1 MSTNEYLIDAS
12 TRHQIMLQRLSG
24 GSFNKLKPILEKLQK
39 DIKARL
45 SENPTDFQMH
55 RLTALSADIQ
65 ALFDEAN
72 AEFGKQ
78 LNLELNDFTEY
89 ETDFQYRM
97 LGNAVTTELTL
108 PAIEQVVAAVTTA
121 KAELISGNKVQR
133 LTISEMVET
142 LGSKPKTIENRIR
155 AGIIEGKSVDQMV
168 RDIMRIADGVNKRDA
183 RTIVRTAFN
192 LAGSEARRAV
202 TNQNLDVISGE
213 KWVSTLDGRTSF
225 VCQGL
230 DGKTFEVGEGRYP
243 PAHMNC
249 LPGDTNVST
258 CSAISNIY
266 KRPYKGVMVNITTK
280 SGRTISATP
289 NHPILTAFGWQAIG
303 EINLGDKLFC
313 CNNVVETFK
322 DNKQNIIAK
331 IGEIFSAGYVSVN
344 SNSIA
349 SAPSSTKDFHGDGA
363 DCEVD
368 IISVDCLANDKIK
381 SAFIEEVKDER
392 LPLGSRVDLPLFS
405 FCCLPDGFVAGDPSS
420 TCGVSCGSEVC
431 DLLRSGSSHSSEL
444 LLTSVSWGP
453 SNGLNNPHDG
463 GCTAINSEVLSNA
476 THTDSIIISRD
487 DSSDV
492 GIGEFDSV
500 SISNLNSVFCE
511 NPSDWRVSAAEH
523 LPDVLTSN
531 IVDGI
536 ELDDVVDLF
545 VSEFT
550 ETHVYNLENENNWY
564 VANGIIT
571 HNCRSLR
578 IPVVDTKYAIPGIK
592 GKRSARDENGT
603 VSQISSETT
612 YNSWLKK
619 QPAAFQNEVLG
630 EERAKLFRGG
640 MNVDKFTDD
649 NGRTLTLPEL
659 KSLDSITL

>member
-1 MSTNEYLIDAS
+1 MSATEYLIDAS

-24 GSFNKLKPILEKLQK
+24 GAFNKLKPILEQLQK

-45 SENPTDFQMH
+45 RDDPTDFQMH

-78 LNLELNDFTEY
+78 LSLELNAFTEY

-108 PAIEQVVAAVTTA
+108 PAVEQVVAATTKA
-121 KAELISGNKVQR
+121 KAVLISGKEVKK
-133 LTISEMVET
+133 LTISGMVKT
-142 LGSKPKTIENRIR
+142 LGTKPRIIENRIR

-168 RDIMRIADGVNKRDA
+168 RDIMRIADKVNKRDA

-192 LAGSEARRAV
+192 LAGSEARKAV
-202 TNQNLDVISGE
+202 VSANADIITGE
-213 KWVSTLDGRTSF
+213 KWVSTLDGRTSD
-225 VCQGL
+225 VCMGL
-230 DGKTFEVGEGRYP
+230 DGKTFAVGEGRYP

-249 LPGDTNVST
+249 LPWDTNIST

-266 KRPYKGVMVNITTK
+266 KRPYKGIMVNIRTK
-280 SGRTISATP
+280 SGRSISATP
-289 NHPILTAFGWQAIG
+289 NHPILTSFGWKAIG
-303 EINLGDKLFC
+303 EINLGDKLIC
-313 CNNVVETFK
+313 CNDVINTFK

-344 SNSIA
+344 SGSIA

-381 SAFIEEVKDER
+381 SALIKEVKDES
-392 LPLGSRVDLPLFS
+392 LPLGSGVDFTLFPLGHLS
-405 FCCLPDGFVAGDPSS
+405 DGLIASNSTATSGISGSS
-420 TCGVSCGSEVC
+420 EGG
-431 DLLRSGSSHSSEL
+431 DLLRSRPSHSSEL
-444 LLTSVSWGP
+444 LLTSVSG
-453 SNGLNNPHDG
+453 STSSGLNNPHDWS
-463 GCTAINSEVLSNA
+463 CAAINSEVLC
-476 THTDSIIISRD
+476 DSINSDTIVIRGD
-487 DSSDV
+487 DASNVDV
-492 GIGEFDSV
+492 GEFDGV
-500 SISNLNSVFCE
+500 SINNLNSVSRE
-511 NPSDWRVSAAEH
+511 NPSDWRVSAAEN
-523 LPDVLTSN
+523 LPDLLTSN
-531 IVDGI
+531 VIDGV

-545 VSEFT
+545 ISEFA

-564 VANGIIT
+564 IANGIIT

-578 IPVVDTKYAIPGIK
+578 VPVIDPKYAIPGIK
-592 GKRSARDENGT
+592 GLRSSRNPDGT
-603 VSQISSETT
+603 VEQINGETT
-612 YNSWLKK
+612 YNSWLKR
-619 QPAAFQNEVLG
+619 QPAEFQDEVLG
-630 EERAKLFRGG
+630 VERAKLFRGG

-649 NGRTLTLPEL
+649 EGRTLTLEQL
-659 KSLDSITL
+659 KQLDSITL

>member
-1 MSTNEYLIDAS
+1 MSATEYLIDAS

-24 GSFNKLKPILEKLQK
+24 GAFNKLKPILEKLQK
-39 DIKARL
+39 DIKSRL
-45 SENPTDFQMH
+45 RDDPTDFQMH

-72 AEFGKQ
+72 TEFGKQ
-78 LNLELNDFTEY
+78 LNLELNNFTKY

-121 KAELISGNKVQR
+121 KAELISGKVTKK
-133 LTISEMVET
+133 LTISGMVKT
-142 LGSKPKTIENRIR
+142 LGEKPKTIENKIR

-168 RDIMRIADGVNKRDA
+168 RDIMRIADKVNKRDA

-192 LAGSEARRAV
+192 LAGSQARQAV

-213 KWVSTLDGRTSF
+213 KWVSTLDGRTSL

-230 DGKTFEVGEGRYP
+230 DGKTFAVGEGRYP

-249 LPGDTNVST
+249 LPWDTNIST

-266 KRPYKGVMVNITTK
+266 KRPYKGVMVNIRTK
-280 SGRTISATP
+280 SGRSISATP
-289 NHPILTAFGWQAIG
+289 NHPILTSFGWKAIG
-303 EINLGDKLFC
+303 EINLGDKLIC
-313 CNNVVETFK
+313 CNDVINTFK

-344 SNSIA
+344 SGSIA

-381 SAFIEEVKDER
+381 SALIKEVKDES
-392 LPLGSRVDLPLFS
+392 LPLGSGVDFTLFPLGHLS
-405 FCCLPDGFVAGDPSS
+405 DGLIASNSTATSS
-420 TCGVSCGSEVC
+420 ISGSSEGG
-431 DLLRSGSSHSSEL
+431 DLLRSRPSHSSEL
-444 LLTSVSWGP
+444 LLTSVSG
-453 SNGLNNPHDG
+453 STSSGLNNPHDWS
-463 GCTAINSEVLSNA
+463 CAAINSEVLC
-476 THTDSIIISRD
+476 DSINSDTIVIRGD
-487 DSSDV
+487 DASNVDV
-492 GIGEFDSV
+492 GEFDGV
-500 SISNLNSVFCE
+500 SINNLNSVSRE
-511 NPSDWRVSAAEH
+511 NPSDWRVSAAEN
-523 LPDVLTSN
+523 LPDLLTSN
-531 IVDGI
+531 VIDGV

-545 VSEFT
+545 ISEFA

-564 VANGIIT
+564 IANGIIT

-578 IPVVDTKYAIPGIK
+578 VPVIESKYAVPGIK
-592 GKRSARDENGT
+592 GKRSARDESGT
-603 VSQISSETT
+603 VSQVSGETT
-612 YNSWLKK
+612 YNSWLKR
-619 QPAAFQNEVLG
+619 QPADFQDEVLG
-630 EERAKLFRGG
+630 VERAKLFRGG

-649 NGRTLTLPEL
+649 EGRTLTLEQL
-659 KSLDSITL
+659 KQLENITL

>member
-1 MSTNEYLIDAS
+1 MSANEYLIDAS

-24 GSFNKLKPILEKLQK
+24 GSFNKLKPLLEKLQK
-39 DIKARL
+39 DIMARL
-45 SENPTDFQMH
+45 AENPTDFQMH
-55 RLTALSADIQ
+55 RLTALMRDIQ
-65 ALFDEAN
+65 SLFDAAN
-72 AEFGKQ
+72 SEVSKQ
-78 LNLELNDFTEY
+78 LNLDLEEFIPY

-121 KAELISGNKVQR
+121 KAELISGGVTKR
-133 LTISEMVET
+133 LNISEMVET
-142 LGSKPKTIENRIR
+142 LGTKPATIENKIR

-168 RDIMRIADGVNKRDA
+168 RDIMRVANQAHKRDV
-183 RTIVRTAFN
+183 RTVVRTAFN

-202 TNQNLDVISGE
+202 NVANSDVISGE

-266 KRPYKGVMVNITTK
+266 KRPYKGIIVNITTK

-344 SNSIA
+344 SSSIA
-349 SAPSSTKDFHGDGA
+349 SAPSSTKDFHGDGT

-381 SAFIEEVKDER
+381 STFIEEVKDER
-392 LPLGSRVDLPLFS
+392 LPLGSRVDLSLFS

-420 TCGVSCGSEVC
+420 TCGVSRGSEVC

-523 LPDVLTSN
+523 LPDILTSN
-531 IVDGI
+531 IINGV

-578 IPVVDTKYAIPGIK
+578 IPVVNSKYAIPGIK
-592 GKRSARDENGT
+592 GKRSARDESGS
-603 VSQISSETT
+603 VSQVSSETT

-649 NGRTLTLPEL
+649 NGRTLTLAEL

>member
-1 MSTNEYLIDAS
+1 MSATEYLIDAS

-24 GSFNKLKPILEKLQK
+24 GSFNKLKPLLEKLQK
-39 DIKARL
+39 DIRARL
-45 SENPTDFQMH
+45 TENPTDFQMN
-55 RLTALSADIQ
+55 RLTALMSDIQ
-65 ALFDEAN
+65 SLFDAAN
-72 AEFGKQ
+72 SEVSKQ
-78 LNLELNDFTEY
+78 LNLDLNEFIPY

-121 KAELISGNKVQR
+121 KAELISGGVTKR

-142 LGSKPKTIENRIR
+142 LGTKPATIENKIR
-155 AGIIEGKSVDQMV
+155 AGVIEGKSVDQMV
-168 RDIMRIADGVNKRDA
+168 RDIMRVANQAHKRDV

-192 LAGSEARRAV
+192 LAGSQARRAV

-230 DGKTFEVGEGRYP
+230 DGKTFEVGVGRYP

-249 LPGDTNVST
+249 LPWDTNIST

-266 KRPYKGVMVNITTK
+266 KRPYKGVMVNIRTK
-280 SGRTISATP
+280 SGRSLSATP
-289 NHPILTAFGWQAIG
+289 NHPILTSFGWKAIG
-303 EINLGDKLFC
+303 EINLGDKLIC
-313 CNNVVETFK
+313 CNDVINTFK

-344 SNSIA
+344 SGSIA
-349 SAPSSTKDFHGDGA
+349 SAPSSTKDFHGDGT

-368 IISVDCLANDKIK
+368 VISVDCLANHKIK
-381 SAFIEEVKDER
+381 AAIIEKVENEC
-392 LPLGSRVDLPLFS
+392 LPLGSRIDLSLFPFGHLS
-405 FCCLPDGFVAGDPSS
+405 DGLVTNNPSATS
-420 TCGVSCGSEVC
+420 RVSGSCEC
-431 DLLRSGSSHSSEL
+431 SDLLRSGSSHSSEL
-444 LLTSVSWGP
+444 LLAPVSFGTS
-453 SNGLNNPHDG
+453 G
-463 GCTAINSEVLSNA
+463 GFYDAQDRVCAAINSEMFCN
-476 THTDSIIISRD
+476 TTNPNSIIISGD
-487 DSSDV
+487 DSSNIE
-492 GIGEFDSV
+492 IGEFYCVSINDLDSV
-500 SISNLNSVFCE
+500 SCE
-511 NPSDWRVSAAEH
+511 NPSDWRVSAAEN
-523 LPDVLTSN
+523 LPDLLTSN
-531 IVDGI
+531 VIDGV

-545 VSEFT
+545 ISEFA

-578 IPVVDTKYAIPGIK
+578 IPVVESKYAVPGIK
-592 GKRSARDENGT
+592 GKRSARDESGT

-619 QPAAFQNEVLG
+619 QSASFQDEVLG
-630 EERAKLFRGG
+630 EDRAKLFRGG

-649 NGRTLTLPEL
+649 NGRTLTLAEL

>member
-1 MSTNEYLIDAS
+1 MSANEYLIDAS

-39 DIKARL
+39 DIRARL
-45 SENPTDFQMH
+45 SENSTDFQMN
-55 RLTALSADIQ
+55 RLTSLMRDIQ
-65 ALFDEAN
+65 SLFDAAN
-72 AEFGKQ
+72 SEVSKQ
-78 LNLELNDFTEY
+78 LNLDLEEFIPY

-121 KAELISGNKVQR
+121 KAELISGKVTKK
-133 LTISEMVET
+133 LTISGMVKT
-142 LGSKPKTIENRIR
+142 LGEKPKTIENKIR

-168 RDIMRIADGVNKRDA
+168 RDIMRVANQAHKRDV
-183 RTIVRTAFN
+183 RTVVRTAFN
-192 LAGSEARRAV
+192 LASSQARQAV
-202 TNQNLDVISGE
+202 TNQNIDVISGE

-249 LPGDTNVST
+249 LPWNTNVST

-266 KRPYKGVMVNITTK
+266 KRPYKGVMVNIRTK
-280 SGRTISATP
+280 SGRSISATP

-344 SNSIA
+344 SSSIA
-349 SAPSSTKDFHGDGA
+349 SAPSSTKDFHGDGT

-392 LPLGSRVDLPLFS
+392 LPLGSRVDLSLFS

-420 TCGVSCGSEVC
+420 ICGVSRGSEVC

-578 IPVVDTKYAIPGIK
+578 IPVVDAKYAIPGIK
-592 GKRSARDENGT
+592 GKRSARDESGT

-619 QPAAFQNEVLG
+619 QSSSFQNEVLG

-649 NGRTLTLPEL
+649 NGRTLTLSEL
-659 KSLDSITL
+659 KSLDTITL

>member
-1 MSTNEYLIDAS
+1 MSANEYLIDAS

-24 GSFNKLKPILEKLQK
+24 GAFNKLKPILEQLQK
-39 DIKARL
+39 DVKARL
-45 SENPTDFQMH
+45 RDDPTDFQMH

-65 ALFDEAN
+65 ALFDAAN
-72 AEFGKQ
+72 AEVSKQ
-78 LNLELNDFTEY
+78 LNLDLEEFIPY

-108 PAIEQVVAAVTTA
+108 PAVEQVVAAVTTA
-121 KAELISGNKVQR
+121 KAELISGKKVQH

-168 RDIMRIADGVNKRDA
+168 RDIMCIADQVNKRDA

-202 TNQNLDVISGE
+202 NEANSDVLIGE
-213 KWVSTLDGRTSF
+213 KWISTLDGRTSD
-225 VCQGL
+225 VCMGL
-230 DGKTFEVGEGRYP
+230 DGKTFAVGEGRYP

-249 LPGDTNVST
+249 LPWDTNIST

-266 KRPYKGVMVNITTK
+266 KRPYKGVMVNIRTK
-280 SGRTISATP
+280 SGRSISATP
-289 NHPILTAFGWQAIG
+289 NHPILTSFGWKAIG
-303 EINLGDKLFC
+303 EINLGDNLIC
-313 CNNVVETFK
+313 CNDVINTFK

-344 SNSIA
+344 SGSIA

-381 SAFIEEVKDER
+381 SALIKEVKDES
-392 LPLGSRVDLPLFS
+392 LPLGSGVDFTLFPLGHLS
-405 FCCLPDGFVAGDPSS
+405 DGLIASNSTATSGISGSS
-420 TCGVSCGSEVC
+420 EGG
-431 DLLRSGSSHSSEL
+431 DLLRSRPSHSSEL
-444 LLTSVSWGP
+444 LLTSVSG
-453 SNGLNNPHDG
+453 STSSGLNNPHDWS
-463 GCTAINSEVLSNA
+463 CAAINSEVLC
-476 THTDSIIISRD
+476 DSINSDTIVIRGD
-487 DSSDV
+487 DASNVDV
-492 GIGEFDSV
+492 GEFDGV
-500 SISNLNSVFCE
+500 SINNLNSVSRE
-511 NPSDWRVSAAEH
+511 NPSDWRVSAAEN
-523 LPDVLTSN
+523 LPDLLTSN
-531 IVDGI
+531 VIDGV

-545 VSEFT
+545 ISEFA

-564 VANGIIT
+564 IANGIIT

-578 IPVVDTKYAIPGIK
+578 VPVIESKYAVPGIK
-592 GKRSARDENGT
+592 GKRSSRNPDGSVEKIAG
-603 VSQISSETT
+603 ETT
-612 YNSWLKK
+612 YNSWLKR
-619 QPAAFQNEVLG
+619 QPADFQDEVLG
-630 EERAKLFRGG
+630 VERAKLFRGG

-649 NGRTLTLPEL
+649 EGRTLTLEQL
-659 KSLDSITL
+659 KQLENITL

>member
-1 MSTNEYLIDAS
+1 MSANEYLIDAS

-24 GSFNKLKPILEKLQK
+24 GSFNKLKPLLEKLQK
-39 DIKARL
+39 DIRARL
-45 SENPTDFQMH
+45 AENPTDFQMN
-55 RLTALSADIQ
+55 RLTALMSDIQ
-65 ALFDEAN
+65 ALFDAAN
-72 AEFGKQ
+72 SEVSKQ
-78 LNLELNDFTEY
+78 LNLDLEEFIPY

-121 KAELISGNKVQR
+121 KAELISGGVTKR
-133 LTISEMVET
+133 LTIAEMVET
-142 LGSKPKTIENRIR
+142 LGTKPATIENKIR
-155 AGIIEGKSVDQMV
+155 SGVIEGKSVDQMV
-168 RDIMRIADGVNKRDA
+168 RDIMRVAYQAHKRDV
-183 RTIVRTAFN
+183 RTVVRTAFN
-192 LAGSEARRAV
+192 LASSQARQAV

-230 DGKTFEVGEGRYP
+230 DGKTFEVGVGRYP

-249 LPGDTNVST
+249 LPWNTNVST

-266 KRPYKGVMVNITTK
+266 KRPYKGIIVNITTK

-289 NHPILTAFGWQAIG
+289 NHPILTTFGWVAIG
-303 EINLGDKLFC
+303 EINLGDKLLC
-313 CNNVVETFK
+313 CNDVIETFK

-344 SNSIA
+344 SSSIA
-349 SAPSSTKDFHGDGA
+349 SAPSSAKDFHGDGSYSK
-363 DCEVD
+363 VD
-368 IISVDCLANDKIK
+368 VISVDGLANDKIK
-381 SAFIEEVKDER
+381 AAIVEKTENES
-392 LPLGSRVDLPLFS
+392 LPLGSRVDFPLLPLRHLS
-405 FCCLPDGFVAGDPSS
+405 DRLVTSDPSS
-420 TCGVSCGSEVC
+420 VCGMGGRSDSG
-431 DLLRSGSSHSSEL
+431 DLLWSGSRHSSEL
-444 LLTSVSWGP
+444 LLAPVSCF
-453 SNGLNNPHDG
+453 SSYGLNDSSYWDRA
-463 GCTAINSEVLSNA
+463 AINTEVLCNTVNSN
-476 THTDSIIISRD
+476 TVIISRD
-487 DSSDV
+487 DAGNVELGEVDDV
-492 GIGEFDSV
+492 SV
-500 SISNLNSVFCE
+500 NYINSASCE
-511 NPSDWRVSAAEH
+511 YSSDWRAATAEH
-523 LPDVLTSN
+523 LPDILTSN
-531 IVDGI
+531 IINGV

-578 IPVVDTKYAIPGIK
+578 IPLVDQRYAIPGIK
-592 GKRSARDENGT
+592 GKRSARDESGA

-619 QPAAFQNEVLG
+619 QPAAFQDEVLG
-630 EERAKLFRGG
+630 KERAKLFRGG

-649 NGRTLTLPEL
+649 NGRTLTLSEL